1 VRIDSPLDE
10 TPHAWRLNLIAALR
24 RLCIFKLRLKVLG
37 ATIKGRTSRSSA
49 DEKGCFL
56 SVAVRKTDLKGDGNT
71 TEANGFM
78 PEMDWGVR

>member
-1 VRIDSPLDE
+1 
-10 TPHAWRLNLIAALR
+10 LNLIAALR
-24 RLCIFKLRLKVLG
+24 HLCIFKTRLKVLG
-37 ATIKGRTSRSSA
+37 ATIKGRTLRSSA

-56 SVAVRKTDLKGDGNT
+56 SVAGHGTNLMDDGKT

>member
-1 VRIDSPLDE
+1 LIHLS
-10 TPHAWRLNLIAALR
+10 TKSAHAGRLNLIAALR
-24 RLCIFKLRLKVLG
+24 RLCIFKTRLKVLG

-56 SVAVRKTDLKGDGNT
+56 SAAGRGTDLNGNGKT

-78 PEMDWGVR
+78 PEMD